1 MLDGIIMADLHFGA
15 INPRRFMKELD
26 GCLFTMMNHLKKLD
40 VFIIAGDLFDM
51 KEYSSSDT
59 FRTVLDFL
67 YKVIEYT
74 SKLDTKII
82 ILKGTRNHDDLQL
95 YTLEKIFMGFDR
107 IKFIHSVS
115 EDTINGASFL
125 YIPEE
130 YIVDQELYYKD
141 YFDKHYDIMIGHG
154 MIDKIWYAK
163 DSKRASMSS
172 APVFDV
178 EKLCSVANYC
188 YFGHIHEHKEYGKSK
203 RFRYVGPMTVWEYDK
218 HDCGFYMIHYD
229 EINKTMSEEYIEND
243 YAQLLKSYPISV
255 GDDMT
260 MDELMKK
267 VQNAL
272 DRTDY
277 DGLKLIVRI
286 KSSHPLYVQAKNYL
300 ITKVGLY
307 DKVTLSLIT
316 DEDRVETEEEKI
328 LREKD
333 DKLHDALFSNPISD
347 DIIISEFIKSK
358 ENKNISL
365 DRIRDVCGIEKTN

>member
-1 MLDGIIMADLHFGA
+1 
-15 INPRRFMKELD
+15 
-26 GCLFTMMNHLKKLD
+26 
-40 VFIIAGDLFDM
+40 
-51 KEYSSSDT
+51 
-59 FRTVLDFL
+59 
-67 YKVIEYT
+67 
-74 SKLDTKII
+74 
-82 ILKGTRNHDDLQL
+82 
-95 YTLEKIFMGFDR
+95 
-107 IKFIHSVS
+107 
-115 EDTINGASFL
+115 
-125 YIPEE
+125 
-130 YIVDQELYYKD
+130 
-141 YFDKHYDIMIGHG
+141 